1 MAEPWTLRVA
11 LAYPAS
17 LVVPCAGLV
26 VLAVGWPAQVLGGRG
41 IAFLFFGVVGVG
53 AWTLIEYVLHRWM
66 LHGAEPFRRWH
77 LAHHRHAGVAIRVP
91 VLFSA
96 LLVLAVVGLPALLSG
111 GSAFA
116 APLSAGMLLGNL
128 LQESVHHRLHDTRPL
143 GNWLEA
149 RRCRHGFHH
158 FCDEHRGYG
167 TLTDFWDRVFGTLP
181 PPG

>member
-17 LVVPCAGLV
+17 VMVPCAGLV
-26 VLAVGWPAQVLGGRG
+26 VLAMGWQQSFAAGPGLAAALAVAGL
-41 IAFLFFGVVGVG
+41 A
-53 AWTLIEYVLHRWM
+53 AWTLVEYVLHRWL
-66 LHGAEPFRRWH
+66 LHGVEPFRRWH

-91 VLFSA
+91 VLFSV

-116 APLSAGMLLGNL
+116 APLSAGMLLGNV

-143 GNWLEA
+143 GSWLEA
-149 RRCRHGFHH
+149 RRRLHGFHH
-158 FCDEHRGYG
+158 FRDERRGYG
-167 TLTDFWDRVFGTLP
+167 TLTDFWDHVFGTLP
-181 PPG
+181 PRG

>member
-17 LVVPCAGLV
+17 LAVPCAGLV
-26 VLAVGWPAQVLGGRG
+26 VLAMSWPAQSAAGQGLVFVLVGL
-41 IAFLFFGVVGVG
+41 AGVLL
-53 AWTLIEYVLHRWM
+53 WTLTEYVLHRWM
-66 LHGAEPFRRWH
+66 LHGVEPFQRWH

-91 VLFSA
+91 LLFSV

-128 LQESVHHRLHDTRPL
+128 LQEAVHHRLHDTRPL
-143 GNWLEA
+143 GSWLEA
-149 RRCRHGFHH
+149 RRRLHGFHH
-158 FCDEHRGYG
+158 FRDERRGYG

-181 PPG
+181 PRA

>member
-17 LVVPCAGLV
+17 LAVPCAGLV
-26 VLAVGWPAQVLGGRG
+26 VLAMNWPVEVLGDQGLASFSVG
-41 IAFLFFGVVGVG
+41 LAGVA
-53 AWTLIEYVLHRWM
+53 AWTLTEYVLHRWM
-66 LHGAEPFRRWH
+66 LHGVEPFRSWH
-77 LAHHRHAGVAIRVP
+77 RVHHHNAALPIRVP
-91 VLFSA
+91 VLFSV
-96 LLVLAVVGLPALLSG
+96 LLAATVIGLPALISG

-149 RRCRHGFHH
+149 RRRLHGLHH

-167 TLTDFWDRVFGTLP
+167 TLTDFWDRIFGTLP
-181 PPG
+181 PRA

>member
-17 LVVPCAGLV
+17 LAVPCAGLV
-26 VLAVGWPAQVLGGRG
+26 VLAMSWPAQSAAGQGPVFVLV
-41 IAFLFFGVVGVG
+41 ALAGVVL
-53 AWTLIEYVLHRWM
+53 WTLTEYVLHRWM
-66 LHGAEPFRRWH
+66 LHGVEPFRRWH

-91 VLFSA
+91 VLFSV

-128 LQESVHHRLHDTRPL
+128 LQEAVHQRLHATAPAPYSTALRARP
-143 GNWLEA
+143 
-149 RRCRHGFHH
+149 
-158 FCDEHRGYG
+158 
-167 TLTDFWDRVFGTLP
+167 VV
-181 PPG
+181 

>member
-17 LVVPCAGLV
+17 LAVPCAGLV
-26 VLAVGWPAQVLGGRG
+26 VLAMSWPARSAAGQGLVFVLV
-41 IAFLFFGVVGVG
+41 ALAGVVL
-53 AWTLIEYVLHRWM
+53 WTLTEYVLHRWM
-66 LHGAEPFRRWH
+66 LHGVEPFRRWH

-91 VLFSA
+91 VLFSV

-143 GNWLEA
+143 GSWLEA
-149 RRCRHGFHH
+149 RRRRHGFHH
-158 FCDEHRGYG
+158 FCDERRGYG

-181 PPG
+181 PRR